1 MIFANFL
8 VVLFI
13 LLISAHFC
21 GDVGSFI
28 NIDSAVIVAAGFIF
42 SSIALSAGRF
52 KLFLRGLGE
61 VFSFSSNRDPSREIK
76 NLFFGISVMTM
87 GVGLCSTAQGFFSGT
102 LIKSAYSISEIIVFS
117 SFTTIYSFILVVF
130 LLLPVSFRNMIK

>member
-8 VVLFI
+8 AVLFI
-13 LLISAHFC
+13 LLISAHLS

-28 NIDSAVIVAAGFIF
+28 NIDSAVIVAAGFVF

-52 KLFLRGLGE
+52 SLLLKG
-61 VFSFSSNRDPSREIK
+61 FSEIFKFSSNKTPDNEIK
-76 NLFFGISVMTM
+76 NMFFGISVMTM
-87 GVGLCSTAQGFFSGT
+87 GVGICSTAQGFISGT

-130 LLLPVSFRNMIK
+130 ILLPVSFRNIK